1 MKKIVLAAAFA
12 GAATSAFAEAHT
24 GGKMAKGE
32 VEMEPVVVVEEAQ
45 QSSSSAGLII
55 PLVVI
60 ALLAAA
66 AAD

>member
-1 MKKIVLAAAFA
+1 MKKLVLAAAFA
-12 GAATSAFAEAHT
+12 GAATTAFAEGH
-24 GGKMAKGE
+24 GKMAKGD
-32 VEMEPVVVVEEAQ
+32 VIMEPVVVVEEAA